1 MMIKTDTVHA
11 LTSLP
16 ATDLNFTSCLQ
27 RATQNQIRLALE
39 TMRNREG
46 KDKGRIKACEM
57 ELRRREK
64 AAVWQRPCDCTEII
78 RVIGE
83 ADETG
88 RIVRMLLPMQDND
101 AGMFGNELSRCVTT
115 KLSEYAMSRYS
126 LYAPDH
132 AFFRVYPPVPVGVDK
147 WVMLEC
153 FVRPIVEDMG
163 FNVPDELVTL
173 VKHWVIYR
181 ALMVDSENNATVT
194 EVAMNHFKVHQELFK
209 GLMALRARETADDSV
224 RAVQKRPSE

>member
-1 MMIKTDTVHA
+1 MEVGAIIKQV
-11 LTSLP
+11 SL
-16 ATDLNFTSCLQ
+16 DLNDQVDGYEYTRWSQEQL
-27 RATQNQIRLALE
+27 LSYV
-39 TMRNREG
+39 REAVIDVSIML
-46 KDKGRIKACEM
+46 KHLFYKQVLVKVEQ
-57 ELRRREK
+57 
-64 AAVWQRPCDCTEII
+64 AAVWQKPCDCTEII

-83 ADETG
+83 ADESG
-88 RIVRMLLPMQDND
+88 RITRMLLPMQDND
-101 AGMFGNELSRCVTT
+101 AGMFGNELERCVST
-115 KLSEYAMSRYS
+115 KRSDYAMSRYS